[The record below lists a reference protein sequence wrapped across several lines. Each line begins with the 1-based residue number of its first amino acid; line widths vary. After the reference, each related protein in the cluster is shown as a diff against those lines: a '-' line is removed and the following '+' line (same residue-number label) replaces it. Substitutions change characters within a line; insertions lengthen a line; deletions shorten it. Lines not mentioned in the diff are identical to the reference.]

1 MLSKDNTLNL
11 DEMNKNLL
19 SLSLTLFSMQLKN
32 LPQVCAIPF
41 IALIIFLFL
50 LLKVKL
56 VLFMRYTCPY
66 VVNK

>member
-11 DEMNKNLL
+11 DEMNKDLL

>member
-1 MLSKDNTLNL
+1 MLSKDHTLNL

-32 LPQVCAIPF
+32 LPQVCAITF
-41 IALIIFLFL
+41 IPLIIFLFL